1 MNTRASGL
9 GMGVGRLSRPL
20 RGVGVIAMPNAGLDT
35 TQRVEVPLGGGVLR
49 LLETGVAVGVFL
61 DRGCVADGVDAM
73 R

>member
-1 MNTRASGL
+1 M
-9 GMGVGRLSRPL
+9 
-20 RGVGVIAMPNAGLDT
+20 IAMPNAGLDT